1 MTSLALSEVLA
12 PAQTAGRPG
21 TATVPA
27 ASEEAIR
34 LALQLRGTRVSSG
47 GRLLLFVPAPR
58 SHDASFAVAD
68 ALCGLLELQEGPV
81 LVMDTRAV
89 GAEEATPAWLRELPD
104 DRARTGERWGTSGRA
119 MLARPFA
126 NRGEKVFSAASPEFA
141 NWLAEVRL
149 HYAYVLCIGGGVP
162 TSVETLM
169 LAPLADGVVL
179 TVAPGRTTR
188 LQMRR
193 LTDQLRRAQA
203 HLIGFV
209 ADARPSQDGTSGWR
223 VTLRVRYR

>member
-21 TATVPA
+21 TANMPA

-34 LALQLRGTRVSSG
+34 LALQLRATRVGSAG
-47 GRLLLFVPAPR
+47 QLLMFVPAPR

-81 LVMDTRAV
+81 LVMDVRAA
-89 GAEEATPAWLRELPD
+89 GAADATPAWLRELPD

-126 NRGEKVFSAASPEFA
+126 SRGEKVPCAVSPEFA
-141 NWLAEVRL
+141 NWLAEVRS
-149 HYAYVLCIGGGVP
+149 HYAYVLCIGGALP
-162 TSVETLM
+162 MSVETLM

-209 ADARPSQDGTSGWR
+209 ADARPPQHGPSGWR
-223 VTLRVRYR
+223 VTLRVQYR